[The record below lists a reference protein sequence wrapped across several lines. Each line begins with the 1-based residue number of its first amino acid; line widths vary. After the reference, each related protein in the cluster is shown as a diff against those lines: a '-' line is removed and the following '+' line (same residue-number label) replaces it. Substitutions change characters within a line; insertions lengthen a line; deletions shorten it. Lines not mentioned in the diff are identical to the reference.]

1 MDVKALLSGGKR
13 KRAPPTAFKDAP
25 KLFDDDGGKHKS
37 LKQRIRSL
45 QRLLAKPV
53 RVPWCNSD
61 WRAPACRL
69 GGWMLRRSR
78 RTHPI
83 AVAGHCD

>member
-25 KLFDDDGGKHKS
+25 KLFDDDAGKHKS

-53 RVPWCNSD
+53 RVMHRNS
-61 WRAPACRL
+61 ACTAWTRCSA
-69 GGWMLRRSR
+69 GWML
-78 RTHPI
+78 
-83 AVAGHCD
+83 C